1 MKDSARK
8 AMFAKQN
15 VNFDNRAWKGVR
27 IVSDNFKRN
36 DKNVFVTVDTHVT
49 TGKYVVE
56 LHNEH
61 QNDRNGL
68 PLDSEKKFNTF
79 NQAKDYVENKYNL
92 NVKLPEHPQATHT
105 WKQNVT
111 YTDYELPYEKVFWS
125 LPEVAKKNHYYQ
137 NENVKRES
145 IPEFIQR
152 LQKKKSRWLKGTQYA
167 NSHSND

>member
-1 MKDSARK
+1 MNWIIEKNTDNRTI
-8 AMFAKQN
+8 KQLSKELN
-15 VNFDNRAWKGVR
+15 VNKIISSMLV
-27 IVSDNFKRN
+27 KRGI
-36 DKNVFVTVDTHVT
+36 K
-49 TGKYVVE
+49 
-56 LHNEH
+56 
-61 QNDRNGL
+61 
-68 PLDSEKKFNTF
+68 TF